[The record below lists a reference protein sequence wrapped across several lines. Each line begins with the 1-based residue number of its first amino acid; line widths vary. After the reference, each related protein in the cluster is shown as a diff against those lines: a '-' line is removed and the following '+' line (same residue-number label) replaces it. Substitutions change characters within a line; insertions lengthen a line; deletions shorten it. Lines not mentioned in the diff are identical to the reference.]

1 MLVIAEQIDD
11 GLAKLASVRGLK
23 FFKLNPTWYGF
34 DPIHIRPSLWKT
46 AWHEILQIRP
56 TGNKASGGALE
67 GIKLYLMAPER
78 RRLFGIEQFTP
89 QPGVMLPKG
98 GRIWLY

>member
-1 MLVIAEQIDD
+1 MRRLFAFCLPQVILLDYLD
-11 GLAKLASVRGLK
+11 
-23 FFKLNPTWYGF
+23 GF

-46 AWHEILQIRP
+46 AWQEMLQVRP
-56 TGNKASGGALE
+56 VENKESGGALE
-67 GIKLYLMAPER
+67 GLKLYLRAPES